1 MLRLTFLVRLNGDC
15 TGNKI
20 DEKVEKIPSLIV
32 DHPPPAPP
40 PPRLLFTFPDHSNFP
55 DLEMSYFFRMDNLQ
69 PVAVAKA
76 GIQQIVFLKKLGKVE
91 NH

>member
-32 DHPPPAPP
+32 DHT
-40 PPRLLFTFPDHSNFP
+40 PRLLFTFPDHSNFL
-55 DLEMSYFFRMDNLQ
+55 DFEMRYFFRMDNLQ